1 MVITKIYA
9 IVPLADVDSN
19 MISEVYQESLSSLR
33 LSSGGDKAIVSWRGS
48 TPSSVSSYT
57 SYSHSQI
64 LDIVNDKQGEWY
76 IPPVETPNP

>member
-48 TPSSVSSYT
+48 LALCL
-57 SYSHSQI
+57 H
-64 LDIVNDKQGEWY
+64 
-76 IPPVETPNP
+76 IPAIATVRF